1 MTSNATAAIA
11 ARPEARSG
19 ALGRVAGSPLVRL
32 ITRRVLV
39 AIPLLFAISLLVFI
53 LLELLP
59 GDPAQVQA
67 GMDATP
73 EEVEAVR
80 RRLGLD
86 RPAPERYL
94 SWLLGVLTGNL
105 GISSVQQKP
114 VTEILASALPPT
126 IEIVAL
132 AFVVSLAVALPV
144 ALLAARKPGGF
155 FDRTI
160 MVISMALLA
169 IPNYVLALL
178 LVLIFAVAFRGM
190 LPSLGYVPISAGLWP
205 NLRTVILPVLALS
218 IPLMAFY
225 ARFLRGDLV
234 EQINSADYVD
244 TARAKGVGSWRILWQ
259 HAFRNSSFGLLTI
272 VGLNIGGLIGG
283 TVIIEQIF
291 SIRGLGME
299 MLQALGARDIAV
311 VQICVFIF
319 AAVAIAANLIVDVL
333 YAVLDPRIRY
343 GRN

>member
-1 MTSNATAAIA
+1 GRARARSRPADPRARGEPGRALRPRLDRGIRPVTGNATAAIA

-114 VTEILASALPPT
+114 VTEILATALPPT

-132 AFVVSLAVALPV
+132 AFIVS
-144 ALLAARKPGGF
+144 
-155 FDRTI
+155 
-160 MVISMALLA
+160 
-169 IPNYVLALL
+169 
-178 LVLIFAVAFRGM
+178 
-190 LPSLGYVPISAGLWP
+190 
-205 NLRTVILPVLALS
+205 
-218 IPLMAFY
+218 
-225 ARFLRGDLV
+225 
-234 EQINSADYVD
+234 
-244 TARAKGVGSWRILWQ
+244 
-259 HAFRNSSFGLLTI
+259 
-272 VGLNIGGLIGG
+272 
-283 TVIIEQIF
+283 
-291 SIRGLGME
+291 
-299 MLQALGARDIAV
+299 
-311 VQICVFIF
+311 
-319 AAVAIAANLIVDVL
+319 
-333 YAVLDPRIRY
+333 
-343 GRN
+343 